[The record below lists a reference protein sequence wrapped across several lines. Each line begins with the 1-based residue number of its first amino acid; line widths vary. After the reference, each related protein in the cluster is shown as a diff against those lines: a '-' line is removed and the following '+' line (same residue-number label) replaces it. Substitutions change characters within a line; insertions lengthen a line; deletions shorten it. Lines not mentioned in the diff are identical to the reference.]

1 MNSQHEDTCIK
12 IKDSLTSE
20 GLFSLPGGPGDT
32 GEKVNSWRV
41 SPCPFYISPKERD
54 FFVDLGPHLLKFYK
68 TLNQFYFDSMSG
80 KLAPWFAEYLN
91 RGKPADLINFSRMKR
106 FRNHLPGIIR
116 PDVIPTE
123 NGFAVTEL
131 DSVPGGFGLTTA
143 LATLYS
149 NVENENIIG
158 SENGGIASLFYKM
171 LESVARKKDCVVALI
186 VSDEAED
193 YRSEMQYLGRI
204 LRKAGHPVYVKHPRE
219 LVFRESG
226 LYLEE
231 DGVEIAVSAVY
242 RFYELFDLLNI
253 PKAELIQYA
262 IKKGTVSVSPPYKP
276 FLEEKLVF
284 SLFHHPALHTLWK
297 KELGSETFEILTHL
311 IPKTWTLDNRELPPH
326 GVIPDLKVKGT
337 PVQNWGVL
345 NDLTQKERQLV
356 LKPSGFSPLSWG
368 SRGVTVGHDV
378 SSEEWKIALKEG
390 LENFSQSPSIL
401 QDFHKGKQYPVHF
414 WDWKS
419 STLKEMQGRV
429 RLTPY
434 YFVVEDQARL
444 GGILATIC
452 PSDKKKIH
460 GMSTAIM
467 VPCAVK
473 ITSDKDLQ

>member
-1 MNSQHEDTCIK
+1 MNAKTEDICIK

-20 GLFSLPGGPGDT
+20 GLFSLPSGPGNQD
-32 GEKVNSWRV
+32 EKVNSWRI
-41 SPCPFYISPKERD
+41 SPSPFYISPKERD

-68 TLNQFYFDSMSG
+68 VLNRFYFDSLSG

-91 RGKPADLINFSRMKR
+91 YGKPPELLKFSQMKR

-123 NGFAVTEL
+123 NGYAVTEL

-143 LATLYS
+143 LSSLYDS
-149 NVENENIIG
+149 EDENIIG
-158 SENGGIASLFYKM
+158 LKKGGIATLFYRM
-171 LESVARKKDCVVALI
+171 LESMSRKKDCVVALI

-193 YRSEMQYLGRI
+193 YRSEMEYLGRV
-204 LRKAGHPVYVKHPRE
+204 LRKKGHPVYVKHPRDI
-219 LVFRESG
+219 VFKESG
-226 LYLEE
+226 LFLEE
-231 DGVEIAVSAVY
+231 DGSEIAVTAVY

-262 IKKGTVSVSPPYKP
+262 IKKGNVSVSPPYKP
-276 FLEEKLVF
+276 FFEEKLVF
-284 SLFHHPALHTLWK
+284 ALFHHPALHTLWK
-297 KELGSETFEILTHL
+297 KELGPETFELLSHL
-311 IPKTWTLDNRELPPH
+311 IPKTWTLDSRELPPH
-326 GVIPDLKVKGT
+326 GVIPDLTVKGS
-337 PVQNWGVL
+337 PVQDWGVL

-378 SSEEWKIALKEG
+378 SAEEWRSALKEG
-390 LENFSQSPSIL
+390 LDSFPQSPYIL
-401 QDFHKGKQYPVHF
+401 QDFHKGKQYSSPY
-414 WDWKS
+414 WDWNS
-419 STLKEMQGRV
+419 NSLKEMKGRV

-434 YFVVEDQARL
+434 YFIAEDQAEL

-460 GMSTAIM
+460 GMTSAIM
-467 VPCAVK
+467 VPCAVGPNLDEK
-473 ITSDKDLQ
+473 IQ